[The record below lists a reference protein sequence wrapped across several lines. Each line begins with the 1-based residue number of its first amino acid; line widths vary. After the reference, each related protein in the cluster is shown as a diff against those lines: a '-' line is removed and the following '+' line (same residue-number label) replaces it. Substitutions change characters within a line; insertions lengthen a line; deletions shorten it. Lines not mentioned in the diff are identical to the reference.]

1 MPRPAT
7 IDYAPYYE
15 TYVSK
20 VPEADVLPV
29 LRSEIENTLAFLR
42 GVPAAEET
50 RLHAPYT
57 WTFRQVLGHLIDA
70 ERIFAYRAVRFARGD
85 TTPLPGFDEGPYVFV
100 GEFDRLPL
108 AEWAAEFEA
117 VRRTTVMLFEHLPA
131 SAWERRGVAS
141 DAEMSVRALAYCIAG
156 HERHHVGILRK
167 RLGMA
172 HG

>member
-1 MPRPAT
+1 MPRPDPTEYGA
-7 IDYAPYYE
+7 YYE

-29 LRSEIENTLAFLR
+29 LRSEMANTAAFLR
-42 GVPAAEET
+42 SVPATEET
-50 RLHAPYT
+50 KLHTPYT

-85 TTPLPGFDEGPYVFV
+85 TTPLPGFDEGPYVPV

-108 AEWAAEFEA
+108 SAWADEFEA
-117 VRRTTVMLFEHLPA
+117 VRRSTILFFEHLPA
-131 SAWERRGVAS
+131 SAWDRKGTAS
-141 DAEMSVRALAYCIAG
+141 DAVMSVRGVAYCIAG

-167 RLGMA
+167 RLGK
-172 HG
+172 